1 MRDAVAYAKALTGA
15 EAPREDARL
24 VDFDVIFLRNNPNA
38 GGDEGDRF
46 NPALDFGRRLKQLG
60 VLVLNDPD
68 GLSRAGSK
76 MYLAGFPVELR
87 PKTLITR
94 SMERVRAFL
103 RELDGPAIIKPLA
116 GFGGKNVFYVARGQ
130 SANLQQMIST
140 VRRAGYVIVQEYLPA
155 VAKGDKRVLLLGG
168 VPLEVGEPWP
178 RTNGCAPRT
187 ISGTTCT
194 SAASRR
200 RTDFSEAERRICD
213 LLRPRLVADGL
224 YFVGVDLVG
233 DKILE
238 INVFAPGGIANINDL
253 YEIDVGDR
261 HHSRPGAQGRAALG
275 LPRADPAARLH
286 ARLVSRGT
294 FPRPKGAS
302 GPRGIEGGGS
312 SSRSPPLGA
321 FAGAWSAVDVVA
333 DHAPAKAACGGER
346 RVEGWPW
353 IPHVTTA
360 MGARSRIERDYS

>member
-1 MRDAVAYAKALTGA
+1 MRLCFVVNSARTQRASYTTLHLAFAAYRRGHDVAFASVDAFSQGEGADIVAEVVRPKPGRLRDAVAYAKALTSA

-38 GGDEGDRF
+38 GGGEDGDRF

-87 PKTLITR
+87 PKTLVTR
-94 SMERVRAFL
+94 SMERARAFL

-130 SANLQQMIST
+130 SANLPQMIST

-155 VAKGDKRVLLLGG
+155 VAKGDKRVLLVGG
-168 VPLEVGEPWP
+168 VPLEVG
-178 RTNGCAPRT
+178 GVV
-187 ISGTTCT
+187 
-194 SAASRR
+194 AAYKRMRPKDDIRNNIHVGGSRK
-200 RTDFSEAERRICD
+200 RTDFSEAERRICE

-224 YFVGVDLVG
+224 YFVGVELVG

-253 YEIDVGDR
+253 YVID
-261 HHSRPGAQGRAALG
+261 AATAIVRDLERKVE
-275 LPRADPAARLH
+275 LRSVYPDPI
-286 ARLVSRGT
+286 
-294 FPRPKGAS
+294 P
-302 GPRGIEGGGS
+302 
-312 SSRSPPLGA
+312 
-321 FAGAWSAVDVVA
+321 
-333 DHAPAKAACGGER
+333 
-346 RVEGWPW
+346 
-353 IPHVTTA
+353 PHVFMRA
-360 MGARSRIERDYS
+360 

>member
-1 MRDAVAYAKALTGA
+1 MRVCFVVNSARTQKATYTTLHLAFAAYRRGHDVAFASVDAFSQGDGADIVAEVVRAKPGRLKDTASYAKAVTSPD
-15 EAPREDARL
+15 APRETTRL

-38 GGDEGDRF
+38 GNDDGDPF

-60 VLVLNDPD
+60 VLVVNDPD

-87 PKTLITR
+87 PKTLVTR
-94 SMERVRAFL
+94 SMERIRAFL
-103 RELDGPAIIKPLA
+103 RELDGPAIIKPLG

-140 VRRAGYVIVQEYLPA
+140 VKRAGYVIVQEYLPA

-168 VPLEVGEPWP
+168 APLEVG
-178 RTNGCAPRT
+178 GVV
-187 ISGTTCT
+187 
-194 SAASRR
+194 AAYKRMRPKDDIRNNMHVGGSRR
-200 RTDFSEAERRICD
+200 RTDFSEGERRICD

-253 YEIDVGDR
+253 YELDVGTAVIRDLER
-261 HHSRPGAQGRAALG
+261 KVELRAVY
-275 LPRADPAARLH
+275 PEPI
-286 ARLVSRGT
+286 
-294 FPRPKGAS
+294 P
-302 GPRGIEGGGS
+302 
-312 SSRSPPLGA
+312 
-321 FAGAWSAVDVVA
+321 
-333 DHAPAKAACGGER
+333 
-346 RVEGWPW
+346 
-353 IPHVTTA
+353 PHVFMRA
-360 MGARSRIERDYS
+360 

>member
-1 MRDAVAYAKALTGA
+1 M
-15 EAPREDARL
+15 
-24 VDFDVIFLRNNPNA
+24 IFLRNNPNA
-38 GGDEGDRF
+38 GGGEGDRF

-87 PKTLITR
+87 PKTLVTR

-130 SANLQQMIST
+130 SANLPQMIST

-168 VPLEVGEPWP
+168 VPLDVG
-178 RTNGCAPRT
+178 GVV
-187 ISGTTCT
+187 
-194 SAASRR
+194 AAYKRMRPKDDIRNNIHIGGSRK

-233 DKILE
+233 RQDPRDQRLR
-238 INVFAPGGIANINDL
+238 ARRDRQHQRPLRDRR
-253 YEIDVGDR
+253 GDR
-261 HHSRPGAQGRAALG
+261 HHPGPRAQGRAALG
-275 LPRADPAARLH
+275 LSGSNPAARLH
-286 ARLVSRGT
+286 ARLNTSIQFPAPTIAASRLGPPSGALADIEGRGSSARVRRRAVVLRGGSLTPHVSLRAEVRPRGGSRG
-294 FPRPKGAS
+294 
-302 GPRGIEGGGS
+302 
-312 SSRSPPLGA
+312 
-321 FAGAWSAVDVVA
+321 V
-333 DHAPAKAACGGER
+333 
-346 RVEGWPW
+346 
-353 IPHVTTA
+353 
-360 MGARSRIERDYS
+360 RDQ